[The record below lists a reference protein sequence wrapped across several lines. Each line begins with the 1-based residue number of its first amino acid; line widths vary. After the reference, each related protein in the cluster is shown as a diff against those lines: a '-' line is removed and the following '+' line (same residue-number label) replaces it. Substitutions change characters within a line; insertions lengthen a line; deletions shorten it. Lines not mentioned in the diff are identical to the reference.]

1 MEQKRKMKTENKQK
15 YIALSL
21 AFACLVV
28 IFALLFVLLG
38 CRTIEYVNPKLP
50 EYKLE
55 EIERPQI
62 KEQTAEVVLLMRYAE
77 KKEIQLKNFYNFYEA
92 LRESQK

>member
-1 MEQKRKMKTENKQK
+1 MKIDDKQK
-15 YIALSL
+15 FLALSL

-28 IFALLFVLLG
+28 LGGLIFALLFS

-55 EIERPQI
+55 EIERPHI
-62 KEQTAEVVLLMRYAE
+62 TEQTAEVVFLMRYAE